1 MSLLIFF
8 SLLSVI
14 LLWTRGEW
22 SVRPRTALQWYL
34 LFSVVYYSHRWI
46 FQWGPESTLYASD
59 APAWVRLI
67 KDVVFLGFIGLM
79 AWRRGFRYSP
89 LLWYALPLIFWFYL
103 CGIVKLFTQNT
114 SDTLLYYWRYP
125 LEYIPLAFVAFEED
139 MGELIRFAA
148 GCCWIVI
155 GFLGLEI
162 FSGRESG
169 FALGGV
175 FTRYGSIFGS
185 PNDLGVFCGLGLL
198 GLLVYQDQVGKKTRA
213 LLLPLLAGSLVLSA
227 SRSAIV
233 GLMAGLI
240 SIWPRSKKWLA
251 VVALLGSLFV
261 GSLLVLFRDTQF
273 VYDLVAR
280 VGDES
285 AMQRVEELAQVK
297 YEVYNWRTE
306 NLIFGSWPH
315 IHQEDFYLATLLRT
329 GFVGAGIF
337 FLFCCSTL
345 VRAKHP
351 FLRAG
356 LVSIIIGSI
365 FVPHFDV
372 FPVNFYFWL
381 MAGAVWS
388 VPALLQEQQFGPI
401 RTAPLQPYSEAPF

>member
-1 MSLLIFF
+1 LSLFVFF
-8 SLLSVI
+8 SLLSII

-22 SVRPRTALQWYL
+22 SLRPRTALQWYL

-59 APAWVRLI
+59 APDWVRII
-67 KDVVFLGFIGLM
+67 KDVVFLGFIALM
-79 AWRRGFRYSP
+79 AWRGRFRHSP
-89 LLWYALPLIFWFYL
+89 LLWYALPLVFWFYL
-103 CGIVKLFTQNT
+103 CGVVKLYTQNT
-114 SDTLLYYWRYP
+114 SETLLYYWRYP
-125 LEYIPLAFVAFEED
+125 LEYIPLAFIAFEED
-139 MGELIRFAA
+139 IGELTRFAA

-162 FSGRESG
+162 LSGRDSG
-169 FALGGV
+169 FSLGGL

-185 PNDLGVFCGLGLL
+185 PNDLGVFCGLALL
-198 GLLVYQDQVGKKTRA
+198 GLLVFRDRIGKRTRA
-213 LLLPLLAGSLVLSA
+213 LLIPLLAGSLVLSA

-233 GLMAGLI
+233 GLTAGLI
-240 SIWPRSKKWLA
+240 SVWPRSKKWLA
-251 VVALLGSLFV
+251 VVALLGSFFV
-261 GSLLVLFRDTQF
+261 GSLLMLFRDTQF

-280 VGDES
+280 LGDES

-297 YEVYNWRTE
+297 YEVYNWRSE

-329 GFVGAGIF
+329 GFVGAGVF
-337 FLFCCSTL
+337 VLFCGSTL
-345 VRAKHP
+345 VRSKQP

-356 LVSIIIGSI
+356 LASIIVGSI

-372 FPVNFYFWL
+372 FPANLYFWL

-388 VPALLQEQQFGPI
+388 VPTFLSEQPDPI
-401 RTAPLQPYSEAPF
+401 RTPPLQPYSEAPF